1 MGEKQMTYPFQSDNA
16 GKLILRLTVG
26 GLILFHGVAKL
37 MNPAGAMG
45 MISGMLS
52 NLGMPAFV
60 AYGVYLGEVLAPLL
74 IIFGVF
80 ARIGGL
86 LVVGN
91 MLFALV
97 LVHTSQILTL
107 SKQGGWALELQGF
120 YLFCGLAIYLLGSGR
135 FAVKPD

>member
-1 MGEKQMTYPFQSDNA
+1 MTYPLQSDDA

-26 GLILFHGVAKL
+26 GLILFHGISKL

-52 NLGMPAFV
+52 TMGLPVFI
-60 AYGVYLGEVLAPLL
+60 AYGVYIGEVLAPLL
-74 IIFGVF
+74 LIFGVYT
-80 ARIGGL
+80 RIGGL

-91 MLFALV
+91 MIFALV
-97 LVHTSQILTL
+97 LVHTSQIMTL

-120 YLFCGLAIYLLGSGR
+120 YLFCGLAIYFLGSGK